1 MFDKALAIIQAEE
14 LMDTSKVWMPKKRH
28 FRETEEWRV
37 KKSRVLSKMR
47 ALTRM
52 NLLLV
57 LSKMSVSE
65 ALQLGNF
72 C

>member
-1 MFDKALAIIQAEE
+1 
-14 LMDTSKVWMPKKRH
+14 MDTNKVWMPKKRH

-57 LSKMSVSE
+57 LSKMSFCRKHSAVQGE
-65 ALQLGNF
+65 AGLKD
-72 C
+72 